1 MTAPRLLLA
10 ALGVLLAVV
19 LQTAVLARLP
29 LPGGPPDLLLVLV
42 VAVGLVA
49 GPPPGMLTGFAVGL
63 LADLAGDHELGRLA
77 LAYVVVGFLAGQLE
91 DHVDE
96 SLALPV
102 VAVAVTAAVA
112 VLVFA
117 VQGLLL
123 GDPRI
128 TGGGVLASLA
138 GTVAYSCALTPV
150 VVPLVAA
157 LLRRADR
164 RR

>member
-1 MTAPRLLLA
+1 MLGALLA
-10 ALGVLLAVV
+10 LVV
-19 LQTAVLARLP
+19 QTAVLARLP
-29 LPGGPPDLLLVLV
+29 LPGGPPDLLLVVV
-42 VAVGLVA
+42 VAAGLLA
-49 GPPPGMLTGFAVGL
+49 GPPAGMVTGLGLGL
-63 LADLAGDHELGRLA
+63 LADLAGEHELGRLA
-77 LAYVVVGFLAGQLE
+77 LVLVAVGYLAGQLE

-102 VAVAVTAAVA
+102 VGVA
-112 VLVFA
+112 VLSAGA
-117 VQGLLL
+117 VLLYAAQGLLL

-128 TGGGVLASLA
+128 TGTGVLASLT
-138 GTVAYSCALTPV
+138 GTVAYSCLLTPV

>member
-1 MTAPRLLLA
+1 MTVPRALLLA
-10 ALGVLLAVV
+10 LLGLFALV

-29 LPGGPPDLLLVLV
+29 LPGGPPDLLLVVV
-42 VAVGLVA
+42 VAAGLVA
-49 GPPPGMLTGFAVGL
+49 GPSAGALSGFGLGL
-63 LADLAGDHELGRLA
+63 LADLAGDHEAGRVA
-77 LAYVVVGFLAGQLE
+77 LVLVAVGYLAGQLE

-102 VAVAVTAAVA
+102 VTVAAAAVGA
-112 VLVFA
+112 VLLYA
-117 VQGLLL
+117 AEGLLL

-128 TGGGVLASLA
+128 TGSGVLASLA
-138 GTVAYSCALTPV
+138 GTVAYSCLLTPV

>member
-1 MTAPRLLLA
+1 MTAPRLLVA
-10 ALGVLLAVV
+10 AVGVLLALA
-19 LQTAVLARLP
+19 LQAAVLARLP
-29 LPGGPPDLLLVLV
+29 LPGGPPDLLLVVV

-49 GPPPGMLTGFAVGL
+49 GPPPGMLAGFAVGL
-63 LADLAGDHELGRLA
+63 LADLSADHELGRLA

-102 VAVAVTAAVA
+102 VTVAVAAVVA

-117 VQGLLL
+117 VGGLLL

-128 TGGGVLASLA
+128 TGRGVLASLA

-150 VVPLVAA
+150 VLPVVAA